1 LSQCGPDGP
10 SAIVVGVDGSDTAW
24 RAAAYAAGLAGR
36 QGSRL
41 VLVHVRRP
49 SPLASAFGPYVADA
63 SAQAARELERQIREG
78 AERLASALSLNWE
91 FYVVEGGVVDGLC
104 GLATSLRADAV
115 VVGACYNR
123 LHRIAGSPAA
133 RLVKGGRWPV
143 IVVP

>member
-1 LSQCGPDGP
+1 MTQRSPDGP
-10 SAIVVGVDGSDTAW
+10 SAIVVGVDGSDPAW

-41 VLVHVRRP
+41 VLVHVRQI
-49 SPLASAFGPYVADA
+49 SPLASAFGPYAADA
-63 SAQAARELERQIREG
+63 SARAAQEIERQVRDG
-78 AERLASALSLNWE
+78 AERMGSALALTWE
-91 FYVVEGGVVDGLC
+91 FYVVEGGVVEGLC

-115 VVGACYNR
+115 VVGACHNR
-123 LHRIAGSPAA
+123 LHRIAGSPAT